1 MIRGENVRSY
11 DQLLDRICA
20 TLQPRDSLE
29 EIWIRDIV
37 DLVWDTFRLR
47 RAKASLVFQPPL
59 TQTNYTDTKI
69 NRGISYFYEVTSVD
83 KSGNESKPAKTDWV
97 LAPKTP

>member
-1 MIRGENVRSY
+1 MTRSSEPTTAASPPLVTEPLLGGSPLIRGENVRSY

-47 RAKASLVFQPPL
+47 RAKASLMTDAARRELEYQLDTIHEPAGN
-59 TQTNYTDTKI
+59 QT
-69 NRGISYFYEVTSVD
+69 
-83 KSGNESKPAKTDWV
+83 
-97 LAPKTP
+97 